1 MFLKKNKTL
10 LPIESPL
17 ATVFLEPIL
26 TQTLNAISQIV
37 PNVVN
42 LIETV
47 CNVFAPF
54 LIFMSNVFLSSNGIL
69 RNSLLKSKKTQSL
82 HFCF

>member
-17 ATVFLEPIL
+17 ATASLEPIL

-37 PNVVN
+37 SNVVN

-47 CNVFAPF
+47 CNIFAPF